1 MKKSKKKKKIKK
13 ECNIINTNRK
23 YNDIIKE
30 EKRKKNKNERIRK
43 ESNQNGK
50 RERKKAKRKERKG
63 SEQLN
68 QETELRKNIYK
79 TKKMNEHDPWFPVV
93 PILILYK
100 IYGLYNIM

>member
-1 MKKSKKKKKIKK
+1 MEREK
-13 ECNIINTNRK
+13 
-23 YNDIIKE
+23 
-30 EKRKKNKNERIRK
+30 EKRQKGRK
-43 ESNQNGK
+43 E
-50 RERKKAKRKERKG
+50 KG